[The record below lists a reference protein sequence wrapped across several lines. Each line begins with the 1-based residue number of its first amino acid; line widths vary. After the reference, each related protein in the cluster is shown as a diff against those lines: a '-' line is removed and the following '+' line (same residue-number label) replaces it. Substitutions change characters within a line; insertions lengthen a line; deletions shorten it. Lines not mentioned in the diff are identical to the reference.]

1 MFCVPR
7 AKVKIFFPC
16 GALYMVM
23 NELNCMGGLCN
34 IAFIVLPLN
43 KKDTPSGHEFACRY
57 GTLGNIEY

>member
-43 KKDTPSGHEFACRY
+43 KRIPHQAMSLHVGM
-57 GTLGNIEY
+57 GT

>member
-43 KKDTPSGHEFACRY
+43 KRIPYQAMSLHVGM
-57 GTLGNIEY
+57 GL